1 MPHPF
6 RPNQYFPMSHSA
18 ALPGFH
24 SPAASFER
32 PHDMLVACHERVQRS
47 LDLLGRLV
55 DHIDHHGHD
64 GASRSAAQDVLR
76 YFSLAAPLHHQDEE
90 LHLFPALLAQG
101 EPQLVTAVQRLQQ
114 DHATMERLWGEV
126 KTALDQWKEP
136 QATSAP
142 TEAERSAIAAFRAI
156 YPEHIAL
163 EEGTVFP
170 AAFARLGAQ
179 ASALAGQ
186 EMQARRRPTPRPAG
200 ADTP

>member
-6 RPNQYFPMSHSA
+6 CPNQYFSMSHSA

-32 PHDMLVACHERVQRS
+32 PHDMLLACHERVQRS

-55 DHIDHHGHD
+55 EHIDRHGHD
-64 GASRSAAQDVLR
+64 ASSRSAAQDVLR
-76 YFSLAAPLHHQDEE
+76 YFTLAAPLHHQDEE
-90 LHLFPALLAQG
+90 LHLFPALMAQG
-101 EPQLVTAVQRLQQ
+101 EPQLVAAVQRLQH
-114 DHATMERLWGEV
+114 DHAAMERLWSAV
-126 KTALDQWKEP
+126 KTVLDQWKEP
-136 QATSAP
+136 ETTALPS
-142 TEAERSAIAAFRAI
+142 EAERSAIAAFRAI

-170 AAFARLGAQ
+170 AAFALLGAE

-186 EMQARRRPTPRPAG
+186 EMQARRRPTTAPR
-200 ADTP
+200 TI